1 VLENRVLKGISG
13 VKWDK
18 ATGGW
23 KKLHNEELFNKYIY
37 NVLVKEDEMSNACSR
52 SGENRNTYRLLMRVP
67 EVRRRSG
74 RPRCI

>member
-1 VLENRVLKGISG
+1 MLENRALKGISG

-23 KKLHNEELFNKYIY
+23 EKLHNEQLFNKRIY

-52 SGENRNTYRLLMRVP
+52 NGENRDAYRLLMRVP
-67 EVRRRSG
+67 AVRR
-74 RPRCI
+74 